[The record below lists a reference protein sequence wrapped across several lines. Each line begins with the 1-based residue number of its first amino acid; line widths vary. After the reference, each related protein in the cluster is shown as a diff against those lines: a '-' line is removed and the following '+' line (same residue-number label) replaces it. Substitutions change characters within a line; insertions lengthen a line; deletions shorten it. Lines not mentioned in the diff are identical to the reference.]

1 MKIQIVATIST
12 DGYLLKRENKTKKQI
27 SLGKYGFNALLKRAD
42 LSLHKESS
50 LIALLEEKRQSSD
63 TNYLIE
69 ATPETLDLIKGLF
82 LYRLA
87 DELILYMMP
96 CPKENGIGLFD
107 LTSPS
112 DWILEK
118 ESSIRDTF
126 RCLIYHR
133 IKQKDSSSCIE
144 SAS

>member
-27 SLGKYGFNALLKRAD
+27 SLGKYGFNALLKRVD
-42 LSLHKESS
+42 LTLHKESS

-63 TNYLIE
+63 TNYLVE

-82 LYRLA
+82 LYQLV
-87 DELILYMMP
+87 EEMILYMLP
-96 CPKENGIGLFD
+96 DQKKNGIRLFD

-118 ESSIRDTF
+118 ESSLRDNF

-133 IKQKDSSSCIE
+133 IK
-144 SAS
+144 

>member
-1 MKIQIVATIST
+1 MKIQIVATISA

-27 SLGKYGFNALLKRAD
+27 SLGKYGFNALLKRVD
-42 LSLHKESS
+42 LTLHKESS

-63 TNYLIE
+63 TNYLVE

-82 LYRLA
+82 LYQLV
-87 DELILYMMP
+87 EEMILYMLP
-96 CPKENGIGLFD
+96 DQKKNGIRLFD

-118 ESSIRDTF
+118 ESSLRDNF

-133 IKQKDSSSCIE
+133 IK
-144 SAS
+144 

>member
-1 MKIQIVATIST
+1 MKIQIAATIST
-12 DGYLLKRENKTKKQI
+12 NGYLLKRENKTKNQI
-27 SLGKYGFNALLKRAD
+27 SLGKYGFNTLQKRAD
-42 LSLHKESS
+42 LMLHKESS

-63 TNYLIE
+63 TNYLVE

-82 LYRLA
+82 LYQLVE
-87 DELILYMMP
+87 ELILYMLP
-96 CPKENGIGLFD
+96 DQKENGIRLFD

-118 ESSIRDTF
+118 ESSLRDNF

-133 IKQKDSSSCIE
+133 IK
-144 SAS
+144 

>member
-1 MKIQIVATIST
+1 MKIQIVATISA

-27 SLGKYGFNALLKRAD
+27 PLGKYGFNALQKRTD
-42 LSLHKESS
+42 LILHKESS

-63 TNYLIE
+63 TNYLAE
-69 ATPETLDLIKGLF
+69 ANPESLDLIKGLF

-87 DELILYMMP
+87 DELILYMLP
-96 CPKENGIGLFD
+96 DQKENSIRLFD

-118 ESSIRDTF
+118 ESSLRDTF

-133 IKQKDSSSCIE
+133 IK
-144 SAS
+144 

>member
-12 DGYLLKRENKTKKQI
+12 DGYLLKRENKTKSQI
-27 SLGKYGFNALLKRAD
+27 SLGKYCFNALQKHAD
-42 LSLHKESS
+42 LTLHKESS

-63 TNYLIE
+63 TNYLAE
-69 ATPETLDLIKGLF
+69 AIPESLDLIKGLF
-82 LYRLA
+82 LYKLA
-87 DELILYMMP
+87 DELILYMTP
-96 CPKENGIGLFD
+96 CLKENSIRLVD

-118 ESSIRDTF
+118 ESSLRDNL

-133 IKQKDSSSCIE
+133 IK
-144 SAS
+144 

>member
-27 SLGKYGFNALLKRAD
+27 SLGKYGFNALLKRVD
-42 LSLHKESS
+42 LTLHKESS

-63 TNYLIE
+63 TNYLVE

-82 LYRLA
+82 LYQLV
-87 DELILYMMP
+87 EEMILYMLP
-96 CPKENGIGLFD
+96 DQKESGIRLFD

-118 ESSIRDTF
+118 ESSLRDNF

-133 IKQKDSSSCIE
+133 IK
-144 SAS
+144 

>member
-1 MKIQIVATIST
+1 MQKRT
-12 DGYLLKRENKTKKQI
+12 DLI
-27 SLGKYGFNALLKRAD
+27 
-42 LSLHKESS
+42 LHKESS

-63 TNYLIE
+63 TNYLAE
-69 ATPETLDLIKGLF
+69 ANPESLDLIKGLF

-87 DELILYMMP
+87 DELILYMLP
-96 CPKENGIGLFD
+96 DQKENSIRLFD

-118 ESSIRDTF
+118 ESSLRDTF

-133 IKQKDSSSCIE
+133 IK
-144 SAS
+144 

>member
-12 DGYLLKRENKTKKQI
+12 DGYLLKPENKREKQI
-27 SLGKYGFNALLKRAD
+27 SSTKYGFSALQKRAD
-42 LSLHKESS
+42 LMLHKESS

-63 TNYLIE
+63 TNYLVE

-82 LYRLA
+82 LYQLVE
-87 DELILYMMP
+87 ELILYILTDQ
-96 CPKENGIGLFD
+96 KENGIKLFD

-112 DWILEK
+112 DWILAK
-118 ESSIRDTF
+118 EFLLRDTS

-133 IKQKDSSSCIE
+133 IK
-144 SAS
+144 

>member
-42 LSLHKESS
+42 LTLHKESS

-63 TNYLIE
+63 TNYLAE
-69 ATPETLDLIKGLF
+69 ANPESLDLIKGLF

-87 DELILYMMP
+87 DELILYMTP
-96 CPKENGIGLFD
+96 CLKENSIRLFD

-118 ESSIRDTF
+118 ESSLRDTS

-133 IKQKDSSSCIE
+133 IK
-144 SAS
+144 

>member
-1 MKIQIVATIST
+1 MKIQVVATISA
-12 DGYLLKRENKTKKQI
+12 DCYLQKPDNRIKDRI
-27 SLGKYGFNALLKRAD
+27 DSGKYGFSALQEHAD
-42 LSLHKESS
+42 LTLHKESS

-63 TNYLIE
+63 TNYLVE

-118 ESSIRDTF
+118 ESSLRDNF

-133 IKQKDSSSCIE
+133 IK
-144 SAS
+144 

>member
-27 SLGKYGFNALLKRAD
+27 SLGKYGFNALLKRVD
-42 LSLHKESS
+42 LTLHKESS

-63 TNYLIE
+63 TNYLVE

-82 LYRLA
+82 LYQLV
-87 DELILYMMP
+87 EEMILYMLP
-96 CPKENGIGLFD
+96 DQKKNGIRLFD

-118 ESSIRDTF
+118 ESSLRDNF
-126 RCLIYHR
+126 RCFIYHR
-133 IKQKDSSSCIE
+133 IK
-144 SAS
+144 